1 VLPQSP
7 KLPTGKGD
15 KLMRERTVNETYY
28 EAISRAFTILGRDM
42 NDELVLDL
50 APDSDIDDLKGVI
63 PEVLRLLNRQLIDK
77 SNDALPLG
85 DNSYRISEEGCV
97 IESHESLKILILNPL
112 QIKETLRYIYTDFSS
127 AIEGSRN
134 DQFPQDFPS
143 FVDALVLLS
152 ALEHRLDKNE

>member
-1 VLPQSP
+1 
-7 KLPTGKGD
+7 
-15 KLMRERTVNETYY
+15 
-28 EAISRAFTILGRDM
+28 
-42 NDELVLDL
+42 VLDL

-77 SNDALPLG
+77 SNNALPLG
-85 DNSYRISEEGCV
+85 DNPYRISEEGCV
-97 IESHESLKILILNPL
+97 IESQRILILNSV
-112 QIKETLRYIYTDFSS
+112 QIKETLRYIYTHFSS